1 MNLPFNPETEQAIA
15 ATWHLDS
22 ARASL
27 TRWLE
32 VRRKEQWGEIPVSMP
47 LLVKLFG
54 ASWYFTRYLFFR
66 GQKGAELIDSALA
79 ENFSS
84 DRFKTRLAPALQE
97 PDPEQGF
104 ERLRLLKN
112 EIMLQILLVNLSGRL
127 DQEQTERYL
136 TMLAE
141 GTLEMALRI
150 TGLHEVAGCRLAV
163 LGMGRMAG
171 YEMTFGSDLDLIF
184 LFEAKMDEIVTATSR
199 KVRLLL
205 RHLAAAS
212 SAGLLYEVDMRLRP
226 HGTAGALLTAN
237 WAFLEYHRAEKEI
250 WERQMMT
257 RCRCVYDER
266 HLGQD
271 TLTRVQSYIYADY
284 DTEFIRREIAAMRQR
299 VLTEKGNPRNKLDIK
314 RGKGGIMD
322 IDFLTHYL
330 QLKHGAEAA
339 GLRTSSTRQALRA
352 LAEAHLLAP
361 KVAATLLQAY
371 AFLKTVESCVRLFD
385 MKPISTIPS
394 DHRENAAP
402 AMATGFGRDTEAFM
416 ENYLA
421 ITKAVRREFEIIIAV
436 R

>member
-1 MNLPFNPETEQAIA
+1 MNLPLKTETEQAIA
-15 ATWHLDS
+15 AAWHLDS

-27 TRWLE
+27 ARWLE
-32 VRRKEQWGEIPVSMP
+32 VRRKEQWDEIPVSMP
-47 LLVKLFG
+47 LLIKLFG

-66 GQKGAELIDSALA
+66 GQKGAELVDHALE

-84 DRFKTRLAPALQE
+84 DRFIARLAPAVQE

-112 EIMLQILLVNLSGRL
+112 ELMLQILLVHLEGRL
-127 DQEQTERYL
+127 DQEQTERRL
-136 TMLAE
+136 TMLADVA
-141 GTLEMALRI
+141 LEMALRI
-150 TGLHEVAGCRLAV
+150 SGLHEATGCRLAV

-184 LFEAKMDEIVTATSR
+184 LFEAEMDEIVAATSR

-226 HGTAGALLTAN
+226 HGTAGALLTSN
-237 WAFLEYHRAEKEI
+237 RAFLEYHREEKEI

-271 TLTRVQSYIYADY
+271 TLTQVQSYIYADY
-284 DTEFIRREIAAMRQR
+284 DAEYLRREIAAMRQR
-299 VLTEKGNPRNKLDIK
+299 VLNEKGSPRNKLDIK

-330 QLKHGAEAA
+330 QLKHGAEVV
-339 GLRTSSTRQALRA
+339 GLRTCSTRQALRV
-352 LAEAHLLAP
+352 LAEARLLTSD
-361 KVAATLLQAY
+361 VVGTLLQAY
-371 AFLKTVESCVRLFD
+371 AFLKSVESCVRLFD
-385 MKPISTIPS
+385 MKPISTIPA

-421 ITKAVRREFEIIIAV
+421 TTRTVRGEFEIIFAEP
-436 R
+436 

>member
-15 ATWHLDS
+15 AAWHLDS

-32 VRRKEQWGEIPVSMP
+32 VRRKEQWGDIPASMP

-66 GQKGAELIDSALA
+66 GQKGAELIDSAHV

-84 DRFKTRLAPALQE
+84 DRFKTRLAPVLQE

-112 EIMLQILLVNLSGRL
+112 EIMLQILLVHLEGWL
-127 DQEQTERYL
+127 DQEQTERFL
-136 TMLAE
+136 TMLADV
-141 GTLEMALRI
+141 TLEMALRI
-150 TGLHEVAGCRLAV
+150 TGLHEDTGCRLAV

-171 YEMTFGSDLDLIF
+171 HEMTFGSDLDLIF
-184 LFEAKMDEIVTATSR
+184 IFEAELDEIVAATSR

-212 SAGLLYEVDMRLRP
+212 SSGLLYEVDMRLRP

-237 WAFLEYHRAEKEI
+237 RAFIEYHRAEKEI

-266 HLGQD
+266 QLGRD
-271 TLTRVQSYIYADY
+271 TLAQVMPHIYASY
-284 DTEFIRREIAAMRQR
+284 DAEYLRLEITAMRQR
-299 VLTEKGNPRNKLDIK
+299 VLNEKGNPRNKLDIK

-330 QLKHGAEAA
+330 QLKYGAEVA
-339 GLRTSSTRQALRA
+339 GIRTCSTRQALRE
-352 LAEAHLLAP
+352 LADARLLTP
-361 KVAATLLQAY
+361 EVAATLLQAY

-385 MKPISTIPS
+385 MKPISTIPA

-416 ENYLA
+416 ENYLT
-421 ITKAVRREFEIIIAV
+421 ITKAVRREFEIIFTV
-436 R
+436 Q

>member
-1 MNLPFNPETEQAIA
+1 MNQPFTPEMEQAITA
-15 ATWHLDS
+15 AWHLDS

-32 VRRKEQWGEIPVSMP
+32 VRRKEQWGEIPASMS

-66 GQKGAELIDSALA
+66 GPKGAELVDHALA

-84 DRFKTRLAPALQE
+84 DRLRTRLALALQE

-112 EIMLQILLVNLSGRL
+112 EIMLQILLVHLNGRL
-127 DQEQTERYL
+127 DQEQTEGHL
-136 TMLAE
+136 TMLADL
-141 GTLEMALRI
+141 TLEMALQI
-150 TGLHEVAGCRLAV
+150 SGLHEVAGCRLAV

-184 LFEAKMDEIVTATSR
+184 LFEAETDEIVAATSR

-205 RHLAAAS
+205 RHLAVAS

-237 WAFLEYHRAEKEI
+237 RAFLEYHRAEKEI

-266 HLGQD
+266 HLGRD
-271 TLTRVQSYIYADY
+271 TLALVLPHIYASY
-284 DTEFIRREIAAMRQR
+284 DAEDLRREIAAMRQR
-299 VLTEKGNPRNKLDIK
+299 VLTEKGSPRNKLDIK

-330 QLKHGAEAA
+330 QLKHGAEVT
-339 GLRTSSTRQALRA
+339 GLRTCSTRHALRV
-352 LAEAHLLAP
+352 LAESRMLAP
-361 KVAATLLQAY
+361 ETVVTLLQAY
-371 AFLKTVESCVRLFD
+371 AFLKSVESCVRIFD
-385 MKPISTIPS
+385 MKPISTIPA
-394 DHRENAAP
+394 DHRENVAA

-421 ITKAVRREFEIIIAV
+421 VTRAVRSEFEIVFAE